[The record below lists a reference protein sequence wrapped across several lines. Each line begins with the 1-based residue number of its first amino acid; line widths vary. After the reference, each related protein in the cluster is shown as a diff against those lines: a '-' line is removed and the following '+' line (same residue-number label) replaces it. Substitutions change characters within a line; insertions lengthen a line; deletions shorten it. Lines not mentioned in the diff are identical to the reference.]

1 MKEVCASPH
10 IEDVPKILD
19 ENVQFIINLKFQ
31 YDNMCE
37 NVHNVSLEDKTSI
50 EDDEMFYLF
59 GIFKEEEQP
68 TLDLQIDLIVQ
79 SNFCSKIKLK
89 RLQ

>member
-1 MKEVCASPH
+1 M
-10 IEDVPKILD
+10 EDHFVHCDIVKSSFSTPLKVED
-19 ENVQFIINLKFQ
+19 NEII
-31 YDNMCE
+31 D
-37 NVHNVSLEDKTSI
+37 
-50 EDDEMFYLF
+50 LF
-59 GIFKEEEQP
+59 EIFKEVQP